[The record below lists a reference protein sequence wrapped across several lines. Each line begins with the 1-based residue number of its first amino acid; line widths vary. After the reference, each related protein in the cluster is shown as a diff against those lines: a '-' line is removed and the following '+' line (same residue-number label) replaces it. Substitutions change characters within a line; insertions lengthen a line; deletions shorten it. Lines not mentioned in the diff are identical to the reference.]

1 MTLGSKGAVRVGM
14 AVTSR
19 ATTRNLST
27 GLIFHGTTRLHAV
40 VRSQPAKVAP
50 SFQMR
55 YIDRGRPLRHD

>member
-1 MTLGSKGAVRVGM
+1 M

-27 GLIFHGTTRLHAV
+27 GLISRHYGYTQWW
-40 VRSQPAKVAP
+40 SQRAKVAP

-55 YIDRGRPLRHD
+55 YIDHERPLRHD